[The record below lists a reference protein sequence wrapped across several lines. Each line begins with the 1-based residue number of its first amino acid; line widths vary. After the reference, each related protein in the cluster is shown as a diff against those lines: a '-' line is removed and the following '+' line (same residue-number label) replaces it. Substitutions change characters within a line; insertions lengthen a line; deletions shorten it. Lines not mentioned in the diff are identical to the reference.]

1 MCASQAASSN
11 VARRTS
17 QVKRSVRR
25 TALGTPTPVK
35 PNVEDP
41 PVLDGVSPTSTRGWR
56 ITPSHA
62 LRC

>member
-1 MCASQAASSN
+1 MCASQAAPLN
-11 VARRTS
+11 VVRRTS
-17 QVKRSVRR
+17 QVERSVRR
-25 TALGTPTPVK
+25 TAPRTPTPVK

-41 PVLDGVSPTSTRGWR
+41 SVLDGVSPTSTLGWR